1 MRRQAGFTLAEL
13 AIVMLIFFIML
24 GGMIMSITTQM
35 DLRNISDTQKTM
47 DLAREALVGYAVA
60 NGRLPC
66 PAIATSLVTQ
76 RYLRDVA
83 NTATGNGVEAL
94 TGVNCTA
101 TDGNTTDGYVPAVTL
116 GLTPTDAQG
125 FLVDAWGTRIRYAV
139 TTDTRFTTT
148 TAANQM
154 KQVGISALAP
164 DLVVCSTARILPAT
178 LITAVA
184 CPSGA
189 TTTLTSTAVAV
200 IWSLGKNARTTGGV
214 STDEAR
220 NVIAG
225 HGNGTVRTF
234 VYHDMTD
241 ASADNGEFDDLVTW
255 LSPNILYNRMIAA
268 GAI

>member
-35 DLRNISDTQKTM
+35 DLRNVSDTQKTM
-47 DLAREALVGYAVA
+47 DQARDALVGYAVA

-66 PAIATSLVTQ
+66 PAIATSLVAQ
-76 RYLRDVA
+76 IYLRSAA

-139 TTDTRFTTT
+139 TTDTRFTTAT
-148 TAANQM
+148 VANQI

-178 LITAVA
+178 LITATT
-184 CPSGA
+184 CPG
-189 TTTLTSTAVAV
+189 TTTLTSSAVVV
-200 IWSLGKNARTTGGV
+200 IWSQGKNARTTGGV

-241 ASADNGEFDDLVTW
+241 ANADNGEFDDLVTW